1 VLERGPERVPAQL
14 TEEDRPGHRD
24 PDRPAEL
31 LRRAEQAGRPA
42 GRVGRDRG
50 QDHVD
55 QRDDQ

>member
-1 VLERGPERVPAQL
+1 VPAQV